1 MKTLIT
7 GATGFVGSAVLRQ
20 LLDEG
25 HEVRALVRPSSD
37 RRNLDGL
44 SLEGAVGDLCDAD
57 SLRRAVKG
65 CDALFHVAAD
75 YRLWVPKPEE
85 IFRTNVDGTRALMLA
100 AADAGVERIVY
111 TSSVATLG
119 LNKDGTPADE
129 TTPVSLDQIISP
141 YKRSKYIAEDTVRLL
156 ASQQGLPVVI
166 VNPSSPIGPR
176 DVKPTPTGRLIVE
189 AARGRMPAYV
199 NTGLNLVHVDEVARG
214 HLLAFQKGEIGQR
227 YILGG
232 QNMTL
237 REILTAIAAIAGG
250 TPPRVQ
256 LPHNLVLPI
265 AFVVEA
271 WARLSRGGEPFVT
284 VDGVRQAKK
293 LMYFTSDRARKQLGY
308 ASRPVEEALFDA
320 IEWFQENGHCPPR
333 PIRSLVDLQRIRK
346 I

>member
-1 MKTLIT
+1 MKALIT

-44 SLEGAVGDLCDAD
+44 SLDVAVGDLCDAD

-199 NTGLNLVHVDEVARG
+199 NTGLNLLHVDDVARG

-237 REILTAIAAIAGG
+237 REILTAIAAIVGG

-265 AFVVEA
+265 AFAAEA

-308 ASRPVEEALFDA
+308 ASRPVENALFDA
-320 IEWFQENGHCPPR
+320 IEWFQENGLCSPR
-333 PIRSLVDLQRIRK
+333 PIRSLVDLQRTRK

>member
-20 LLDEG
+20 LLDQG

-44 SLEGAVGDLCDAD
+44 SLEVAVGDLCDAD

-119 LNKDGTPADE
+119 LNKDGTPANE
-129 TTPVSLDQIISP
+129 TTPVSLDKIISP

-156 ASQQGLPVVI
+156 ASQLGLPVVI
-166 VNPSSPIGPR
+166 VNPSTPIGPR
-176 DVKPTPTGRLIVE
+176 DLKPTPTGRLIVE

-199 NTGLNLVHVDEVARG
+199 NTGLNLLHVDDVARG

-250 TPPRVQ
+250 TPPRLQ
-256 LPHNLVLPI
+256 LPHRLVLPI
-265 AFVVEA
+265 AYAVEG
-271 WARLSRGGEPFVT
+271 WARLSRAGDPFVT

-308 ASRPVEEALFDA
+308 SSRPAEEALFDA
-320 IEWFQENGHCPPR
+320 IEWFQENGYCPPR
-333 PIRSLVDLQRIRK
+333 PIRSLVDLQRARK

>member
-7 GATGFVGSAVLRQ
+7 GATGFVGSAVLRR

-44 SLEGAVGDLCDAD
+44 SLDVAVGDLCDAD

-65 CDALFHVAAD
+65 CNALFHVAAD
-75 YRLWVPKPEE
+75 YRLWVPKSEE

-199 NTGLNLVHVDEVARG
+199 NTGLNLLHVDDVARG

-237 REILTAIAAIAGG
+237 REILTAIAAIVGG

-265 AFVVEA
+265 AFAVEA
-271 WARLSRGGEPFVT
+271 WARLSRGGAPFVT

-308 ASRPVEEALFDA
+308 ASRPVENALFDA
-320 IEWFQENGHCPPR
+320 IEWFQENGLCSPR
-333 PIRSLVDLQRIRK
+333 PIRSLVDLQRTRK